1 MRSENEIIVKEYLT
15 RRSIT
20 PSSQYTYKQSVKNW
34 DALTGQSLENLDKDS
49 LLTWFRGNMQEK
61 QPGTIIK
68 YGTNL
73 RTLYTHILKEKGLS
87 KSKASA
93 QARELFE
100 GIPFKDLR
108 QTEKKNQKLRDK
120 LVTPQEFQILI
131 NGTSS
136 IRTKALIAVTY
147 ESGCRKGEI
156 SSIRLKDIVQRE
168 NHWILRVDG
177 KTGVRTV
184 PIVNSIPNLKAWL
197 QLHPDRKNEN
207 QYLFVNNR
215 GGTVKPLNPRGFN
228 SSLQHMCTRL
238 GLRRIYP
245 HMLRHTRLTRL
256 AEGGLGEF
264 QMKTFAGWT
273 ADSNMAAKYIHLT
286 GSSHVNAVLETQG
299 LSSGETHRPELAPF
313 IQLDSCPN
321 CGKDIN
327 QDMVSCPYCQFILRE
342 NVAVSQDARVSELEA
357 KLERMETLFMDA
369 LNNPEA
375 LKETRRRLSNK

>member
-1 MRSENEIIVKEYLT
+1 
-15 RRSIT
+15 
-20 PSSQYTYKQSVKNW
+20 
-34 DALTGQSLENLDKDS
+34 
-49 LLTWFRGNMQEK
+49 
-61 QPGTIIK
+61 
-68 YGTNL
+68 
-73 RTLYTHILKEKGLS
+73 
-87 KSKASA
+87 
-93 QARELFE
+93 
-100 GIPFKDLR
+100 
-108 QTEKKNQKLRDK
+108 
-120 LVTPQEFQILI
+120 
-131 NGTSS
+131 
-136 IRTKALIAVTY
+136 
-147 ESGCRKGEI
+147 
-156 SSIRLKDIVQRE
+156 
-168 NHWILRVDG
+168 
-177 KTGVRTV
+177 
-184 PIVNSIPNLKAWL
+184 
-197 QLHPDRKNEN
+197 
-207 QYLFVNNR
+207 
-215 GGTVKPLNPRGFN
+215 
-228 SSLQHMCTRL
+228 
-238 GLRRIYP
+238 
-245 HMLRHTRLTRL
+245 MLRHTRLTRL